1 MGTYT
6 PKETLIPTGLDE
18 IGLRLGLERL
28 PQESLSTYRKRLL
41 LEARD
46 PGSTDSA
53 SFIRGINRKVALF
66 DKHVLSIELINDTDG
81 YPLAPDPYVEVT
93 ATHLRC
99 YSDYDNEI
107 LDIEISLLDSKWL
120 SDLATEFS
128 SSSYFSLSEED
139 QYEDYL
145 KSDRLRIGNSNV
157 LKESF
162 PLYESYENSFGV
174 GNIKTVWFS
183 NSNVFLSEKASRA
196 DVEESGDFWID
207 KDEGVVISNDTQL
220 GYATF
225 IRRDFPFKLYWQP
238 VKVELVNDEDLN
250 YRIKDKAISD
260 ETGELEP
267 MVLNSTGKKIYNTI
281 LEAHPL
287 EWGR

>member
-6 PKETLIPTGLDE
+6 PQETLIPTGLDE

-28 PQESLSTYRKRLL
+28 PEESLSTYRKRLL

-66 DKHVLSIELINDTDG
+66 DKHVLNIELINDADG
-81 YPLAPDPYVEVT
+81 YPLAADPYVEVT

-99 YSDYDNEI
+99 YSDYDNEV

-120 SDLATEFS
+120 TDLATEFS
-128 SSSYFSLSEED
+128 SSSYFSLSEESE
-139 QYEDYL
+139 YEDYL
-145 KSDRLRIGNSNV
+145 KSDRLRIGNSNI
-157 LKESF
+157 LKDSF

-183 NSNVFLSEKASRA
+183 NSNVFLNEKASRG
-196 DVEESGDFWID
+196 DVTESGDFWID

-250 YRIKDKAISD
+250 YRIKDKAVSD

-267 MVLNSTGKKIYNTI
+267 MVLNSNGKKIYNAI

>member
-53 SFIRGINRKVALF
+53 SFIRGINRKVGLF

-145 KSDRLRIGNSNV
+145 KSERLRIGNSNV